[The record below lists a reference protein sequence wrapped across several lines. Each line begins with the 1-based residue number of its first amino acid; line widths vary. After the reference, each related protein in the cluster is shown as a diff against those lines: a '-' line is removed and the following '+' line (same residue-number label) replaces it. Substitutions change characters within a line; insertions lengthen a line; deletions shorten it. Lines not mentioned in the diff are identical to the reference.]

1 MTTTLT
7 QKIKLNGRVP
17 STTIITISLTCDH
30 HYEKITL
37 TQKIKLSGRVARQ
50 QRTETRARRR
60 AQQPGESASPGM
72 VMIMIMMMVIM
83 MVMVMV
89 MIVGMAS
96 PERPKVRNFMSFFR
110 PVGSS
115 AVSFSVSCVDP
126 SLKKF

>member
-17 STTIITISLTCDH
+17 STTIITISLTFDH

-72 VMIMIMMMVIM
+72 MMIMML
-83 MVMVMV
+83 
-89 MIVGMAS
+89 IVGMAS

-126 SLKKF
+126 S

>member
-1 MTTTLT
+1 M
-7 QKIKLNGRVP
+7 
-17 STTIITISLTCDH
+17 
-30 HYEKITL
+30 
-37 TQKIKLSGRVARQ
+37 ARQ

-83 MVMVMV
+83 MVMVM
-89 MIVGMAS
+89 MVGMAS

-126 SLKKF
+126 S